1 MLNFGDMRLKVKEE
15 CAAMGKFDRVP
26 QLRSQV
32 DITQMPTLHIPSI
45 VRADIRFSGWSKT
58 AILPSTSCKT

>member
-32 DITQMPTLHIPSI
+32 DITQICPSI